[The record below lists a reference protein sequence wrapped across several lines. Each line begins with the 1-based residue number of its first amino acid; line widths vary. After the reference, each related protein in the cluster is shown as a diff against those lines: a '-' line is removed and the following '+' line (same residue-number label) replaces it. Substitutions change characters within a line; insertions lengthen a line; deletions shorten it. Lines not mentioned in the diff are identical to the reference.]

1 MLKLKTEQQKTLYLR
16 GFVGSVYEDGVWEEP
31 ADAVYGGENAGMLA
45 GLRKIHLIRFA
56 RFQITMLIVMRK
68 KIQTKMRSRS
78 G

>member
-31 ADAVYGGENAGMLA
+31 ADAVYGGENAGMLGWLEENA
-45 GLRKIHLIRFA
+45 AERPALPVQGNLLALTGRREVRH
-56 RFQITMLIVMRK
+56 
-68 KIQTKMRSRS
+68 